1 MTEQGATGRIAIIGM
16 GPRGLGALEALAT
29 RLHARPMPVQSVQ
42 PIQVDIFD
50 PFTAPGAGPNF
61 EDEHPIS
68 SFSSCAERSWKNFH
82 KHKCAAVNTSLCMCE
97 RLHAAYDGDCEPG
110 IALLYT

>member
-50 PFTAPGAGPNF
+50 PFTAP
-61 EDEHPIS
+61 
-68 SFSSCAERSWKNFH
+68 
-82 KHKCAAVNTSLCMCE
+82 
-97 RLHAAYDGDCEPG
+97 
-110 IALLYT
+110 